1 MATLMNNF
9 VLLVTL
15 ASSAF
20 TLSSAHIQS
29 ESLFEAQS
37 LYEREAS
44 YIEDEL
50 ISVRSLVDNL
60 ERRDTELYDVDDL
73 FTRSDFSSELFR
85 RVTGTKKTPP
95 PVPAKPAKLQ
105 APSSKQSPGVAPA
118 SAKSNTPA
126 ASSSGGKQ
134 TKITDYMKPAKPK
147 DKITDYFKPTGKTTG
162 GKPSTAV
169 SGKQPQS
176 PSSHTSDSYAAV
188 KTGQKAGESS
198 KHASGSGTSS
208 SLHRSDSASSI
219 HGVQLHDNPV
229 PATGS
234 SLHRSDAVKAPS
246 GQGRSSLQRS
256 NSVSSIEGNKNEKSH
271 GSERLMSG
279 ALPAKESGSK
289 LTKSNTMESKSPAEP
304 KGSAQ
309 KKPGVFG
316 KMKSG
321 VSGMFKSQ
329 EKKDF
334 EKLYPNSNAELHSLP
349 KDQQKKISE
358 DFRLHNG
365 VTPDQFQ
372 FEQFKNQR
380 ADGWVSRNDKTTA
393 KADGEKKQ
401 WDNNVKVPVFTGQMI
416 SAATAPFPKLPI
428 RRRGLEVR
436 SVQYRKRAL
445 IQQELYWRMVEE
457 DIWG

>member
-1 MATLMNNF
+1 MNNF
-9 VLLVTL
+9 VLLVALT
-15 ASSAF
+15 SSAF
-20 TLSSAHIQS
+20 TLSSAHIRS
-29 ESLFEAQS
+29 ESLFEAPS
-37 LYEREAS
+37 LYEREAN
-44 YIEDEL
+44 YIDDEFV
-50 ISVRSLVDNL
+50 SVRSLVENL

-85 RVTGTKKTPP
+85 RVIGAKKTPP
-95 PVPAKPAKLQ
+95 PIPAKPAKLQ
-105 APSSKQSPGVAPA
+105 APSIKQNPGVAPA
-118 SAKSNTPA
+118 SAKSNSAPKSNAPA
-126 ASSSGGKQ
+126 TSSSGGKQ

-147 DKITDYFKPTGKTTG
+147 DKITDYFKPTGKATG
-162 GKPSTAV
+162 GKPSTAA
-169 SGKQPQS
+169 SGKQP
-176 PSSHTSDSYAAV
+176 HAAA
-188 KTGQKAGESS
+188 KTEQKTGESS

-208 SLHRSDSASSI
+208 SLHRSDSASSL

-234 SLHRSDAVKAPS
+234 SLHRTNAVKAPS
-246 GQGRSSLQRS
+246 GQGRSSFQRS
-256 NSVSSIEGNKNEKSH
+256 NSASSIEGNKKKESQ
-271 GSERLMSG
+271 GSEHMMSG
-279 ALPAKESGSK
+279 ALPAKKDPK

-304 KGSAQ
+304 KKTAE
-309 KKPGVFG
+309 KKPGMFG
-316 KMKSG
+316 RMKSG

-334 EKLYPNSNAELHSLP
+334 EKLYPNVNAELHSLS
-349 KDQQKKISE
+349 KDQQKKVSE

-416 SAATAPFPKLPI
+416 SAASAPFPKLPI
-428 RRRGLEVR
+428 RRRGLELR

-445 IQQELYWRMVEE
+445 IQRELYWRMVEE
-457 DIWG
+457 DIWA